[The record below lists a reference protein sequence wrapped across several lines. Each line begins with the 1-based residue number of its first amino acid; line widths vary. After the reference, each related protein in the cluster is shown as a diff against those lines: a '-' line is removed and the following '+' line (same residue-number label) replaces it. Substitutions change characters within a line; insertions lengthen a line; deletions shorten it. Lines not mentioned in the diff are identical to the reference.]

1 MGAGTAG
8 PSRASGC
15 YPGRAMD
22 YDSELRRLE
31 RLLRA
36 DPAAYLDE
44 LDGPWPGMEDDLGLA
59 TGILLRHAA
68 ASGGRLPLLEA
79 CDLPEDPGEEATV
92 VLPEWW
98 FEIITAFRD
107 LHEPAE
113 AEYRSRKVLNELIG
127 KRMGRDEPAAYH

>member
-1 MGAGTAG
+1 
-8 PSRASGC
+8 
-15 YPGRAMD
+15 MD

-79 CDLPEDPGEEATV
+79 CDLPERPEAEATV
-92 VLPEWW
+92 VLPGWW
-98 FEIITAFRD
+98 LEIITAFRD
-107 LHEPAE
+107 LHGPAE

-127 KRMGRDEPAAYH
+127 KRMGREEPAAHH

>member
-1 MGAGTAG
+1 
-8 PSRASGC
+8 
-15 YPGRAMD
+15 MD

-36 DPAAYLDE
+36 DHEAYLDE
-44 LDGPWPGMEDDLGLA
+44 LDRPWPGMADDLELA
-59 TGILLRHAA
+59 VEILLRHAA
-68 ASGGRLPLLEA
+68 ASGGTLPLLETLSIP
-79 CDLPEDPGEEATV
+79 DDPEGEATAT
-92 VLPEWW
+92 LPGWW

>member
-1 MGAGTAG
+1 
-8 PSRASGC
+8 
-15 YPGRAMD
+15 
-22 YDSELRRLE
+22 
-31 RLLRA
+31 
-36 DPAAYLDE
+36 
-44 LDGPWPGMEDDLGLA
+44 MEDDLGLA

-79 CDLPEDPGEEATV
+79 CDLPEDPEAEATV

-98 FEIITAFRD
+98 LEIVTAFRD

-127 KRMGRDEPAAYH
+127 KRMGREEPAAHH